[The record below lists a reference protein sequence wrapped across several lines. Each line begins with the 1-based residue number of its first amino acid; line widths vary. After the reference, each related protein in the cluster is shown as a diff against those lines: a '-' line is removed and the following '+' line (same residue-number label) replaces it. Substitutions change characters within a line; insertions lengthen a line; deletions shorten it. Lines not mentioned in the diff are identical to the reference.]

1 MNKLKN
7 SLTPHSNHFEAVNNC
22 IPVIWLFLSLSKREE
37 RIAKGAKIR
46 KERPLRRDPMGN
58 IHHLLGDRLH
68 NRAKIIL
75 TSVKSNLSWLCM
87 LFLADARKCK

>member
-1 MNKLKN
+1 M
-7 SLTPHSNHFEAVNNC
+7 
-22 IPVIWLFLSLSKREE
+22 SKKEE

-46 KERPLRRDPMGN
+46 KERPLRPDPMGN

-75 TSVKSNLSWLCM
+75 FSVIQIFLGFIVC
-87 LFLADARKCK
+87 LFKLMAENADKFLHPPGKIGKERPL